1 MALLLDKNE
10 HERPFGKR
18 LPMQWQELVSLMMFV
33 ERERLRLEPR
43 ERNDKSRMIGE
54 EVSWNSDRIAYQSSI
69 FLNAAMLGLS
79 SDP

>member
-33 ERERLRLEPR
+33 ERETSSRT
-43 ERNDKSRMIGE
+43 ERRK
-54 EVSWNSDRIAYQSSI
+54 
-69 FLNAAMLGLS
+69 
-79 SDP
+79 